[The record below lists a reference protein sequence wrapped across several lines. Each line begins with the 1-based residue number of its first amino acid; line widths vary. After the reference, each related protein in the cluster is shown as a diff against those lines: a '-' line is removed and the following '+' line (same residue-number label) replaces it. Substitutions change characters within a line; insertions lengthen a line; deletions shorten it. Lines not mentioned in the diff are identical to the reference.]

1 MHADE
6 TGQPAIDV
14 MFDVNSKNWD
24 GKVKVRMGGD
34 IPGGNGLKGFYS
46 VNGMVKAVDDKGIVI
61 YELSPDGSVNLG
73 KGNIV
78 YSPST
83 NKVTLGSGVTL
94 TWNNLDNES
103 KENLKG
109 EPGENGISLVYK
121 GELSSHPSNPKT
133 VGITVISPTKKLCLS
148 R

>member
-1 MHADE
+1 
-6 TGQPAIDV
+6 
-14 MFDVNSKNWD
+14 
-24 GKVKVRMGGD
+24 MGGD

-46 VNGMVKAVDDKGIVI
+46 VNGMVKAVDDKGAVI

-121 GELSSHPSNPKT
+121 GELSSHPSNPQN
-133 VGITVISPTKKLCLS
+133 GWYYRNITDKKKLCLS
-148 R
+148 RWCMVCYDS